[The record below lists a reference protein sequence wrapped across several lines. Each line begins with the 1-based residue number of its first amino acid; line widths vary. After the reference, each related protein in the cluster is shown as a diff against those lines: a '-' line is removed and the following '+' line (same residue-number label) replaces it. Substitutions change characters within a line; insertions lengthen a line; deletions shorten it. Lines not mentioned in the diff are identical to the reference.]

1 MYLDDE
7 VADKPYQVRTYHDH
21 FQDKFIRYFDDY
33 DSAYN
38 YFESRIGNESAGRFT
53 AAAVIIRTA
62 DSYLLAKET
71 WRIKNYV

>member
-7 VADKPYQVRTYHDH
+7 VADKPYQVRTYRDH
-21 FQDKFIRYFDDY
+21 FQDKFVRYFDDY
-33 DSAYN
+33 DSAYH
-38 YFESRIGNESAGRFT
+38 YFKSRIGNESHGRYT

-62 DSYLLAKET
+62 DGCLLAKET